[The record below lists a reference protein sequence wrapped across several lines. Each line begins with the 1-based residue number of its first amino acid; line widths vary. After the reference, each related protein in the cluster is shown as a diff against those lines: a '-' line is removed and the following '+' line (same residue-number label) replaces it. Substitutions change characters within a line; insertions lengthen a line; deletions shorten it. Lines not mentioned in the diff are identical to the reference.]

1 MEGNHWMGMAI
12 LDSTG
17 SLAEFA
23 CEVEIT
29 ECERLPDGHF
39 YIKKD
44 LRILWTIDNLYKF
57 ILRVSCNGVCFSF
70 YFVTVGLVLKV
81 VGDFVSSVPG
91 IKMGTM
97 LQRLNG
103 YKIYSHQK
111 EQVKERLITNEIST
125 DCSYIQFSFLRIMN
139 PYCCLA
145 TPNMQGMVILTLTI
159 WMPQL
164 HPPSCTSPQ
173 QCIPPTSTQLGILI
187 LGLYWLVVG
196 TGGIGP
202 CTILFAINQFDT
214 TSPAGRKGVN
224 NFFNWYYTSQ
234 TMVQLISLTAIV
246 YLQNKNWI
254 SGFGTL
260 SVLMIC

>member
-1 MEGNHWMGMAI
+1 
-12 LDSTG
+12 
-17 SLAEFA
+17 
-23 CEVEIT
+23 
-29 ECERLPDGHF
+29 
-39 YIKKD
+39 
-44 LRILWTIDNLYKF
+44 
-57 ILRVSCNGVCFSF
+57 
-70 YFVTVGLVLKV
+70 
-81 VGDFVSSVPG
+81 
-91 IKMGTM
+91 
-97 LQRLNG
+97 
-103 YKIYSHQK
+103 
-111 EQVKERLITNEIST
+111 
-125 DCSYIQFSFLRIMN
+125 
-139 PYCCLA
+139 
-145 TPNMQGMVILTLTI
+145 
-159 WMPQL
+159 MPQL

-254 SGFGTL
+254 SGMFLPCFDLFLQPALAKVTKKEEGLTSL
-260 SVLMIC
+260 QKIVIGDVCSILTMVSASLVE

>member
-1 MEGNHWMGMAI
+1 M
-12 LDSTG
+12 
-17 SLAEFA
+17 
-23 CEVEIT
+23 
-29 ECERLPDGHF
+29 
-39 YIKKD
+39 
-44 LRILWTIDNLYKF
+44 
-57 ILRVSCNGVCFSF
+57 
-70 YFVTVGLVLKV
+70 
-81 VGDFVSSVPG
+81 
-91 IKMGTM
+91 
-97 LQRLNG
+97 
-103 YKIYSHQK
+103 
-111 EQVKERLITNEIST
+111 
-125 DCSYIQFSFLRIMN
+125 
-139 PYCCLA
+139 
-145 TPNMQGMVILTLTI
+145 ILTLTI

-234 TMVQLISLTAIV
+234 IVVQLISLTAIV

-254 SGFGTL
+254 LGFGTL
-260 SVLMIC
+260 SVLMICSIIIYFAGVCIYVYIPAKGSIFF